1 MLDSE
6 IRQKIEEF
14 VYSRPRS
21 VQEIAEHI
29 RKSWKTVNRY
39 VDEIMESYG
48 TISVHVFRGGTRG
61 ALKIVYWA
69 GVDKA
74 SKSVFQEQ
82 LEEQIILGRKKEDFS
97 GFDIFQ
103 HISRNEK
110 SVWVG
115 EGKNEVDAGRILEFN
130 NLLLSAKSQIIFFSG
145 NLSFIN
151 LKDKKIDIFETLD
164 GLAKKGIR
172 MKVLCRV
179 DIAGLENVRKILSL
193 NFKYGKEIVE
203 VHHREQ
209 PLRAL
214 IIDGKVFNIK
224 EIKESTGKDREL
236 NKKIFIYYT
245 IKNKEW
251 AEWLSK
257 IFWKMFSSSIDAKLR
272 LEEMELLKFKL

>member
-1 MLDSE
+1 MLDSDT
-6 IRQKIEEF
+6 RRKIEEL
-14 VYSRPRS
+14 VYSRPRA

-29 RKSWKTVNRY
+29 KKSWKTVNRY
-39 VDEIMESYG
+39 VDEIAESYG
-48 TISVHVFRGGTRG
+48 SISTHVFRGGTRG

-82 LEEQIILGRKKEDFS
+82 LEEQILLGRKKDDFS

-103 HISRNEK
+103 HISKKDK

-115 EGKNEVDAGRILEFN
+115 SGKDEADAGRLEEFK

-145 NLSFIN
+145 NLSFVN
-151 LKDKKIDIFETLD
+151 LKDKNINIFSVLEA
-164 GLAKKGIR
+164 LAKRGVK

-179 DIAGLENVRKILSL
+179 DIAGLENVKRILSL
-193 NFKYGKEIVE
+193 NFKYGKEIIE

-209 PLRAL
+209 PVRAL
-214 IIDGKVFNIK
+214 IIDGRVFNVK
-224 EIKESTGKDREL
+224 EIKEPTGKDKEL
-236 NKKIFIYYT
+236 SKKIFIYYT
-245 IKNKEW
+245 IKNKDW
-251 AEWLSK
+251 GEWLSK

-272 LEEMELLKFKL
+272 LEEMELLKVKV